1 MAVQT
6 ATVHPLKA
14 GFHFRFGIFP
24 RMLVAM
30 CAVAL
35 LPLTAIWY
43 VDYQRV
49 HNEIATGVE
58 QRLHGT
64 TERLTTH
71 VNDWV
76 AMNVR
81 ALRQNASL
89 PGMASMD
96 GARQTAVLKS
106 MLGEYEWSYL
116 VFTIRPDGSN
126 AARSDG
132 KGLLDYADRV
142 YFKEVMAGAPL
153 GKQVVVSKTTGKP
166 SLILAVPIYTAEKSI
181 AGVLAMGVSIADLS
195 QYVAGVRIGRSGY
208 AFLLDEG
215 GKVVAHQQQEFAN
228 SAADFTGHP
237 AFSRADG
244 SQQRKLAFVEDG
256 RKVLAHAQRTE
267 YGWTLIAQQDH
278 DEAYAALAKTNR
290 DAAAL
295 LSIAALAAV
304 VLAYISSQR
313 LVQPLRQLTA
323 VADEISRGRMGVAV
337 TGVDRRDEIGALA
350 QAIERMS
357 VSIRMALERLR
368 MRA

>member
-1 MAVQT
+1 MAVHS

-14 GFHFRFGIFP
+14 GFQFRFGIFP

-43 VDYQRV
+43 VDYQRA
-49 HNEIATGVE
+49 HDEIETGVD
-58 QRLHGT
+58 QRLQGVT
-64 TERLTTH
+64 DRLTTH

-96 GARQTAVLKS
+96 GARQTPILKS

-132 KGLLDYADRV
+132 KGLLDYADRS

-153 GKQVVVSKTTGKP
+153 GKQVLISKTTGKP
-166 SLILAVPIYTAEKSI
+166 SLILAVPIYTVEKTI

-195 QYVAGVRIGRSGY
+195 QYVAGVRIGRTGY
-208 AFLLDEG
+208 AFLLDEN
-215 GKVVAHQQQEFAN
+215 GKVAAHQREEFAN
-228 SAADFTGHP
+228 TAADFAGHP
-237 AFSRADG
+237 AFSRSG
-244 SQQRKLAFVEDG
+244 TPQRKLVFVEDG
-256 RKVLAHAQRTE
+256 RKVVAHAQRTE
-267 YGWTLIAQQDH
+267 QGWTLIAQQDY
-278 DEAYAALAKTNR
+278 DEAYALLAKTNR

-295 LSIAALAAV
+295 LLVAALAAV

-323 VADEISRGRMGVAV
+323 VADEISRGRMTVAV
-337 TGVDRRDEIGALA
+337 TGTDRRDEIGALA

>member
-6 ATVHPLKA
+6 ATVHPLNA
-14 GFHFRFGIFP
+14 GSHFRFGIFP
-24 RMLVAM
+24 RMLIAM
-30 CAVAL
+30 TAVAL
-35 LPLTAIWY
+35 LPLVAIWY

-49 HNEIATGVE
+49 HAEIEAGVD
-58 QRLHGT
+58 QRLHGV
-64 TERLTTH
+64 TERLTNH

-96 GARQTAVLKS
+96 GVRQTALLKS
-106 MLGEYEWSYL
+106 ILAEYEWSYL

-132 KGLLDYADRV
+132 KPLLDYADRV
-142 YFKEVMAGAPL
+142 YFKQVMAGAPI

-166 SLILAVPIYTAEKSI
+166 SLILAVPIYTADKTI

-195 QYVAGVRIGRSGY
+195 QYVASVRIGRSGY
-208 AFLLDEG
+208 AFLLDDG
-215 GKVVAHQQQEFAN
+215 GKVVAHQREEFAN
-228 SAADFTGHP
+228 TAADFTGHP
-237 AFSRADG
+237 AFVRAG
-244 SQQRKLAFVEDG
+244 GTQQSKLVFAEDG

-267 YGWTLIAQQDH
+267 QGWTLIAQQDY
-278 DEAYAALAKTNR
+278 DEAYAALKKTNR
-290 DAAAL
+290 DALML
-295 LSIAALAAV
+295 LVLAALAAV
-304 VLAYISSQR
+304 ALAYISSQR
-313 LVQPLRQLTA
+313 LVQPLRQLTQ

-337 TGVDRRDEIGALA
+337 TGVDRSDEIGALA